1 MNDKILLSTFIVLI
15 VISEAIAQNY
25 IKKSSINGDLKYL
38 LISTFFYFWICLM
51 LYRLYGRNNMGS
63 TFAIWS
69 VTSTIS
75 IYLLGFLLY
84 DESLTCNDII
94 GFALCILGL
103 YLIFIADHQK

>member
-1 MNDKILLSTFIVLI
+1 MNDKIPLSILIILI

-25 IKKSSINGDLKYL
+25 IKKSSINGNSKYL
-38 LISTFFYFWICLM
+38 LISVFFYFWICVM
-51 LYRLYGRNNMGS
+51 LYHLYGQNNMGS

-69 VTSTIS
+69 ITSTLA
-75 IYLLGFLLY
+75 IYSLGFLLY
-84 DESLTCNDII
+84 DELLTPNDIV

>member
-1 MNDKILLSTFIVLI
+1 MDDKTLLSTFIVLI

-25 IKKSSINGDLKYL
+25 IKKSSMNGNSKYL
-38 LISTFFYFWICLM
+38 LISVFFYFWICIM
-51 LYRLYGRNNMGS
+51 LNRLYGENNMGS

-69 VTSTIS
+69 VTSTIT
-75 IYLLGFLLY
+75 IYFLGFLLY
-84 DESLTCNDII
+84 GEAVTSNDII

>member
-1 MNDKILLSTFIVLI
+1 MNDKIILSIFIVLI

-38 LISTFFYFWICLM
+38 IISIFFYFWICVM
-51 LYRLYGRNNMGS
+51 LYQLYGRNNMGS

-69 VTSTIS
+69 ITSSIT

-84 DESLTCNDII
+84 DELLTRNDII
-94 GFALCILGL
+94 GFALCVLGL
-103 YLIFIADHQK
+103 YLIFIADHPK

>member
-1 MNDKILLSTFIVLI
+1 
-15 VISEAIAQNY
+15 
-25 IKKSSINGDLKYL
+25 
-38 LISTFFYFWICLM
+38 M

-84 DESLTCNDII
+84 GESLTGNDII